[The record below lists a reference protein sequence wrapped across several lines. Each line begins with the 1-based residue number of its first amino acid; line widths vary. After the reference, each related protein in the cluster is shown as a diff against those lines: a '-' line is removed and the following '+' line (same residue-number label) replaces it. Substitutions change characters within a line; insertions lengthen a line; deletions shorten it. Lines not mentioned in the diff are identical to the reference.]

1 MDGSDLRAVTRREFL
16 LTSGVGVAATRLAF
30 ATSSPVTRPSSLST
44 VGLQLYTVRQSM
56 QESVERTL
64 EQVARIGY
72 KEVEFAGYFGRTPR
86 QIRSWLDTNGLVA
99 PSSHGGDLNTIRTR
113 WAQALE
119 DAKIVGHRYLVC
131 ASLPRSEQTADG
143 YKRVAAE
150 FNRAGEEAAKAGITF
165 AYHNHDFE
173 FRPLGDTIGYDIL
186 LAERDPKLVQM
197 QMDLF
202 WIVKGG
208 RDPLV
213 YFAKHPGRFFSVHV
227 KDMDANGAMV
237 DVGAGRLPFAKYFAQ
252 ATQAGIRHY
261 FVEHDNPDD
270 PIASIRASYEYLAK
284 LPG

>member
-1 MDGSDLRAVTRREFL
+1 MASLTRREL
-16 LTSGVGVAATRLAF
+16 LALAGASLGAAAFGRPAASRVASRE
-30 ATSSPVTRPSSLST
+30 SLS
-44 VGLQLYTVRQSM
+44 VIGVQLYTVRRSM

-72 KEVEFAGYFGRTPR
+72 REVEFAGYFDRTPQ
-86 QIRSWLDTNGLVA
+86 QIRSLLDANGLVS

-113 WAQALE
+113 WAAALD

-143 YKRVAAE
+143 YRRVAAE

-186 LAERDPKLVQM
+186 LAECDPTLVQM

-208 RDPLV
+208 RDPLA
-213 YFAKHPGRFFSVHV
+213 YFAKHPGRFCSVHV

-237 DVGAGRLPFAKYFAQ
+237 DVGAGQLPFATYFAQ
-252 ATQAGIRHY
+252 ARQAGIRHY
-261 FVEHDNPDD
+261 FVEHDNPGD
-270 PIASIRASYEYLAK
+270 PMASIRASYEHLAK

>member
-1 MDGSDLRAVTRREFL
+1 MDRSDWQRLTRRDFLLASGATLATGRIALAAPSLVTRH
-16 LTSGVGVAATRLAF
+16 A
-30 ATSSPVTRPSSLST
+30 SLS
-44 VGLQLYTVRQSM
+44 VIGVQLYTVRRSM

-64 EQVARIGY
+64 EQVAQIGY
-72 KEVEFAGYFGRTPR
+72 REVEFAGYFGRTPGE
-86 QIRSWLDTNGLVA
+86 IKSLLEANGLAA

-119 DAKIVGHRYLVC
+119 DAKLVGHRYLVC
-131 ASLPRSEQTADG
+131 ASLPRAEQTADG

-150 FNRAGEEAAKAGITF
+150 FNRAGEEASKAGITL

-186 LAERDPKLVQM
+186 LAECDPKLVAM

-208 RDPLV
+208 RDPLA
-213 YFAKHPGRFFSVHV
+213 YFARHPGRFYSVHV
-227 KDMDANGAMV
+227 KDMDASGAMV
-237 DVGAGRLPFAKYFAQ
+237 DVGAGQLPFATYFAQ
-252 ATQAGIRHY
+252 AQPAGIRHY
-261 FVEHDNPDD
+261 FVEHDNPGD
-270 PIASIRASYEYLAK
+270 PLASIRASYEHLAK